1 MRARD
6 PPAAVTVRRG
16 GVPLPASALTSLC
29 STAMRYIFLGS
40 YTSDPATGHSN
51 YMEAVL
57 GPSKSKGIYRAEF
70 QEDNGT
76 LQNMELVAEV
86 NISPAW
92 LQWHPDL
99 PILYAVNSTFDGR
112 PR

>member
-1 MRARD
+1 
-6 PPAAVTVRRG
+6 
-16 GVPLPASALTSLC
+16 
-29 STAMRYIFLGS
+29 MRYLFLGS